1 MVKLS
6 KHQRFITDKFN
17 KKKIYAIQEAIILL
31 KNLASAKFIE
41 SIDIAVN
48 LGIDA
53 RKTDQVVRGAIVLP
67 HGTGRSTRVAVFA
80 QGTNVKDAMDAGAD
94 IVGMD
99 DLVELI
105 SKGEMP
111 FDLVIASPDVMPLV
125 SKLGHILGPRG
136 LMPNPKLGTITTNLS
151 EAVRNAKSGQIRY
164 RNDKNGIIHT
174 TIGKIN
180 FSYND
185 LKENLE
191 ALIIALI
198 KAKPINSKGIY
209 LKKISLT
216 TTMGIGLVIDQSSL
230 NLLSASA

>member
-6 KHQRFITDKFN
+6 KHQLFITEKFN
-17 KKKIYAIQEAIILL
+17 KEKIYAIQEAIILL
-31 KNLASAKFIE
+31 KKLASAKFIE
-41 SIDIAVN
+41 SIDVAVN

-53 RKTDQVVRGAIVLP
+53 RKTDQAVRGAIVLP

-80 QGTNVKDAMDAGAD
+80 QGANVKDAMEAGAD
-94 IVGMD
+94 IVGMH
-99 DLVELI
+99 DLAELI

-111 FDLVIASPDVMPLV
+111 FDLVIASPDVMQLV

-136 LMPNPKLGTITTNLS
+136 LMPNPKLGTITTNIS
-151 EAVRNAKSGQIRY
+151 EAVRNAKSGQICY

-174 TIGKIN
+174 TIGKVN
-180 FSYND
+180 FTSND

-198 KAKPINSKGIY
+198 KAKPMQSKGVY

-216 TTMGIGLVIDQSSL
+216 TTMGIGIVIDQSSL
-230 NLLSASA
+230 NLLVA